1 MYLEIQTM
9 DDKENSLAQKVIRDV
24 VKSLVKQVIKSEKEI
39 DKNRLKSST
48 KNGDIGQKVIDL
60 TERIPP
66 KTVNE
71 SKNLFQCA
79 LCYKTFRKKGGLK
92 KHVENVHEQKK
103 PTEQIEK
110 TKHGRVKP
118 FVKPQ
123 KSSQSKIASRYQC
136 LICFKMFNKKE
147 TLKAHVETVHEV
159 KKPFQCSLC
168 PAKFGSEQ
176 WKTKHLASNHAI
188 TGFFKETQDKNQ
200 SENPEIKLIRATET
214 RREYSLPF
222 GWKKIG
228 HRRSEIHSKERLER
242 WDFYIFSPYGKM
254 MRSAP
259 EVKRYLCENPELE
272 CDLEVTNTSFP
283 YDMNHLRP
291 GWRAS
296 VKHEKTSHS
305 EKKLS
310 KKVTKTKH
318 PKDIQNSSNQDISK
332 MREKKKIALKN
343 ISCQLK
349 EEEEKEQEEV
359 ELVSKELNHLAAI
372 LYVYAGGLNF
382 MK

>member
-1 MYLEIQTM
+1 M
-9 DDKENSLAQKVIRDV
+9 
-24 VKSLVKQVIKSEKEI
+24 
-39 DKNRLKSST
+39 
-48 KNGDIGQKVIDL
+48 
-60 TERIPP
+60 
-66 KTVNE
+66 
-71 SKNLFQCA
+71 
-79 LCYKTFRKKGGLK
+79 
-92 KHVENVHEQKK
+92 
-103 PTEQIEK
+103 
-110 TKHGRVKP
+110 
-118 FVKPQ
+118 KPQ
-123 KSSQSKIASRYQC
+123 KSSQSKIGSRSQC
-136 LICFKMFNKKE
+136 LVCFKKFNKIE

-168 PAKFGSEQ
+168 PAKFGSKEK
-176 WKTKHLASNHAI
+176 KTKHLALNHAI
-188 TGFFKETQDKNQ
+188 TGFFKETQNENQ
-200 SENPEIKLIRATET
+200 SDNQEIKLIRATET
-214 RREYSLPF
+214 RRDYSLPY

-254 MRSAP
+254 LRSTP
-259 EVKRYLCENPELE
+259 EVKRYLGENPELE

-283 YDMNHLRP
+283 YDMLHLRP

-318 PKDIQNSSNQDISK
+318 QNSSNQDVSK

-349 EEEEKEQEEV
+349 EEKEQEE
-359 ELVSKELNHLAAI
+359 EDQSDKEIWEINPFAYQRKVRDWEENGFLSCFLCDSMLMAD
-372 LYVYAGGLNF
+372 F
-382 MK
+382 